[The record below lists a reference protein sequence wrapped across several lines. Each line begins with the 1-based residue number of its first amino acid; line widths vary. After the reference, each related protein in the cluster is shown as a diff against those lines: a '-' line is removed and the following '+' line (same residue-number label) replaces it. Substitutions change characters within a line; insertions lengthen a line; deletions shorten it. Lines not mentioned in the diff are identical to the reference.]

1 MWQSVISTLHDE
13 FADLNDP
20 ADFTRVAVRLLVA
33 IALGAIIGYE
43 RERRGK
49 TAGLRTHMLVAL
61 GVALV
66 IVSAEQSG
74 VGPAEMTRV
83 LQGLFA
89 GIGFLG
95 AGAILKLD
103 EKEQVKGLTT
113 AASIWATAAIAAAA
127 GLGREATAVFAT
139 ALTYLILSLLLR
151 LEARFERRPDDED
164 ASAPAQDAPQAAPPP
179 ESRGPKAPPRSTRSS
194 G

>member
-1 MWQSVISTLHDE
+1 VWQSLWETLRDE
-13 FADLNDP
+13 FADLSDP
-20 ADFTRVAVRLLVA
+20 VQFTRIAVRLLVA

-43 RERRGK
+43 RELHRK

-74 VGPAEMTRV
+74 VEPADMTRV

-95 AGAILKLD
+95 AGAILKLE
-103 EKEQVKGLTT
+103 EKDRIKGLTT

-127 GLGREATAVFAT
+127 GLGRQATAVFAT
-139 ALTYLILSLLLR
+139 LLAYVILSLLLR
-151 LEARFERRPDDED
+151 LEQRLDR
-164 ASAPAQDAPQAAPPP
+164 
-179 ESRGPKAPPRSTRSS
+179 KAPPRARDDDAS
-194 G
+194 GSDSRD

>member
-1 MWQSVISTLHDE
+1 MWNAIFTTLRDE

-20 ADFTRVAVRLLVA
+20 VQFTRVAVRLLVA
-33 IALGAIIGYE
+33 TALGAIVGYE
-43 RERRGK
+43 RERHGK

-74 VGPAEMTRV
+74 ITPADMTRV

-103 EKEQVKGLTT
+103 DQERVKGLTT

-139 ALTYLILSLLLR
+139 VLTYAILALLLK
-151 LEARFERRPDDED
+151 LERRL
-164 ASAPAQDAPQAAPPP
+164 ARVALP
-179 ESRGPKAPPRSTRSS
+179 ESGTTAQRSD